1 MLRDLRQECAFG
13 CLSEESRRGANAFGQ
28 AWCVV
33 TTVCDDLVG
42 TETPRLAVSSAM
54 LSTRRWPVV
63 DGFVVEGVATVA
75 MADEQY
81 ERAVNAGLPVW
92 FSNAATQCDSDAAM
106 IWDLVTV
113 LASQAGNAGAR
124 LSDQMLDRDVV
135 PVLCEVFRN

>member
-1 MLRDLRQECAFG
+1 M
-13 CLSEESRRGANAFGQ
+13 
-28 AWCVV
+28 
-33 TTVCDDLVG
+33 
-42 TETPRLAVSSAM
+42 
-54 LSTRRWPVV
+54 V